1 MSRYSQ
7 PPART
12 AAPNPD
18 AGGIAP
24 SLQLPVITTLALG
37 LGILSVLSLALGQV
51 SIPPGTVLRV
61 LAAQLWEVTP
71 DWPPAFEQI
80 VTNVR
85 LPRIIA
91 AMLVG
96 AALATAGAAYQ
107 TLFRNPIVAP
117 DVLGVSAGAGF
128 GASLAVMLNLGAWA
142 IQAGAFV
149 SGLCAVALVFTIG
162 QAINRHSLIVL
173 VLVGVV
179 IAAFFQAMISVLKI
193 VADPIDVLPA
203 ITFWLLGGLNR
214 ITPSDLPLVAV
225 LIGASLA
232 VLLALRWQ
240 INVMSV
246 GADEARMLGIDVRLT
261 RLALI
266 LAATLMTAS
275 AVSIAGIVGWVGLV
289 VPHIARLLVGSSFDR
304 LLPTSALTGALFLL
318 LVDNLSRAATTVE
331 IPLGITTSL
340 FGAPLFLILL
350 LRAGRGWS

>member
-1 MSRYSQ
+1 MSSSDETSMSIQQ
-7 PPART
+7 PQTPLRR
-12 AAPNPD
+12 
-18 AGGIAP
+18 
-24 SLQLPVITTLALG
+24 LPVMTVLALALAG
-37 LGILSVLSLALGQV
+37 LAVLSLGMGQI

-61 LAAQLWEVTP
+61 IAAQIWDVQA
-71 DWPPAFEQI
+71 DWPASVEQI

-85 LPRIIA
+85 LPRILA
-91 AMLVG
+91 AVIVG
-96 AALATAGAAYQ
+96 AALAAAGAAYQ

-128 GASLAVMLNLGAWA
+128 GASLAVMFNLGALA
-142 IQAGAFV
+142 IQGAAFAF
-149 SGLCAVALVFTIG
+149 GLCAVALVFVIG

-193 VADPIDVLPA
+193 VADPVNVLPV
-203 ITFWLLGGLNR
+203 ITFWLLGGLNKV
-214 ITPSDLPLVAV
+214 TSGDLPLVTA
-225 LIGASLA
+225 LIGSSLA

-240 INVMSV
+240 INVMAV
-246 GADEARMLGIDVRLT
+246 GADEARMLGIDVRVT

-304 LLPTSALTGALFLL
+304 LLPASALTGALFLL
-318 LVDNLSRAATTVE
+318 LVDNLSRAATAME
-331 IPLGITTSL
+331 IPLGITTSVI
-340 FGAPLFLILL
+340 GAPLFLVLL
-350 LRAGRGWS
+350 LRSGKVWS

>member
-1 MSRYSQ
+1 MSRTDGASATSYRQ
-7 PPART
+7 KTGALPLAGLRRPPVMTLLTVAL
-12 AAPNPD
+12 
-18 AGGIAP
+18 AG
-24 SLQLPVITTLALG
+24 LAVLSLG
-37 LGILSVLSLALGQV
+37 LGQV
-51 SIPPGTVLRV
+51 NIPPGTVLRV
-61 LAAQLWEVTP
+61 IAAQVWEVQA
-71 DWPPAFEQI
+71 DWPGSVEQI

-85 LPRIIA
+85 MPRIVA

-96 AALATAGAAYQ
+96 AALASAGAAYQ

-128 GASLAVMLNLGAWA
+128 GASLAVMFNLGALA
-142 IQAGAFV
+142 IQGAAFAF
-149 SGLCAVALVFTIG
+149 GLCAVALVFAIG

-193 VADPIDVLPA
+193 VADPINVLPV
-203 ITFWLLGGLNR
+203 ITFWLLGGLNK
-214 ITPSDLPLVAV
+214 ITPGDLPLVGT
-225 LIGASLA
+225 LIVASLA

-246 GADEARMLGIDVRLT
+246 GADEARMLGIDVRIT

-266 LAATLMTAS
+266 VAATLMTAS

-304 LLPTSALTGALFLL
+304 LLPASALTGALFLL
-318 LVDNLSRAATTVE
+318 LVDNLSRAATAME
-331 IPLGITTSL
+331 IPLGITTSVI
-340 FGAPLFLILL
+340 GAPLFLLLL
-350 LRAGRGWS
+350 LRTKRAWS

>member
-142 IQAGAFV
+142 
-149 SGLCAVALVFTIG
+149 
-162 QAINRHSLIVL
+162 
-173 VLVGVV
+173 
-179 IAAFFQAMISVLKI
+179 
-193 VADPIDVLPA
+193 
-203 ITFWLLGGLNR
+203 
-214 ITPSDLPLVAV
+214 
-225 LIGASLA
+225 
-232 VLLALRWQ
+232 
-240 INVMSV
+240 
-246 GADEARMLGIDVRLT
+246 
-261 RLALI
+261 
-266 LAATLMTAS
+266 
-275 AVSIAGIVGWVGLV
+275 
-289 VPHIARLLVGSSFDR
+289 
-304 LLPTSALTGALFLL
+304 
-318 LVDNLSRAATTVE
+318 
-331 IPLGITTSL
+331 
-340 FGAPLFLILL
+340 
-350 LRAGRGWS
+350 